1 MGVAL
6 DNKDCASQR
15 ASLVELTREAMHN
28 GVVSQLLL
36 QERLEVEALE
46 ELGLIDSFGGAALF
60 HKKVIRVNTAI
71 VYKQN
76 KFNLMREV
84 RDTSRRMKSLVSVS
98 RRAVMLDYN
107 TSRRTDIP

>member
-6 DNKDCASQR
+6 DNKDSAAQR
-15 ASLVELTREAMHN
+15 SSLVELTREAMHS
-28 GVVSQLLL
+28 GVVSQTLL

-60 HKKVIRVNTAI
+60 HRKIIRVNTAI

-76 KFNLMREV
+76 KFNLLREV
-84 RDTSRRMKSLVSVS
+84 SRGREE
-98 RRAVMLDYN
+98 RREGPPE
-107 TSRRTDIP
+107 SPG

>member
-6 DNKDCASQR
+6 DNKDSAAQR
-15 ASLVELTREAMHN
+15 ALLVELTREAMHN

-84 RDTSRRMKSLVSVS
+84 RARAHKRTSRSC
-98 RRAVMLDYN
+98 RAEL
-107 TSRRTDIP
+107 